1 MSDTMTASGALR
13 PVPGTAQGIL
23 LGLFSLVAVAANVLL
38 APVLPSIVAH
48 FAPLDP
54 NAEAKVVLAMAAPSL
69 MVAVSA
75 SFIGILIDKIG
86 RRSLLIISLF
96 LYGLVGISPAF
107 VQNLDYLVAS
117 RFLLGIFEAG
127 VMATSTTL
135 IGDYFEGKERQKWLI
150 MQTVFIAV
158 SGIPLILT
166 GGALG
171 QIGWNIPFVVYG
183 LAFLGIPAAL
193 MLLTEPTHRQKEEI
207 TLKFPWRDVVGFYS
221 IGMVAAILF
230 LIVPIQLPFLLTERG
245 VTAPLTIAM
254 GNMANSLAILV
265 GSIYFKRRA
274 DHSVWANLTFA
285 FVFIGAGLLLVV
297 GTGDYWLSLA
307 GAVLAGLG
315 SGFILPTL
323 ITEIMRHLPFEL
335 RGRGTG
341 RWQSAF
347 FAGSFASP
355 LIVLGMTS
363 LTGALERSLLVMAVI
378 AFAGMLASLV
388 SWRST
393 DKS

>member
-75 SFIGILIDKIG
+75 SFIGILIDRIG

-107 VQNLDYLVAS
+107 IQNLDYLVAS

-171 QIGWNIPFVVYG
+171 QIGWNMPFVVYG
-183 LAFLGIPAAL
+183 LAFC
-193 MLLTEPTHRQKEEI
+193 
-207 TLKFPWRDVVGFYS
+207 
-221 IGMVAAILF
+221 
-230 LIVPIQLPFLLTERG
+230 
-245 VTAPLTIAM
+245 
-254 GNMANSLAILV
+254 
-265 GSIYFKRRA
+265 
-274 DHSVWANLTFA
+274 
-285 FVFIGAGLLLVV
+285 
-297 GTGDYWLSLA
+297 
-307 GAVLAGLG
+307 
-315 SGFILPTL
+315 
-323 ITEIMRHLPFEL
+323 
-335 RGRGTG
+335 
-341 RWQSAF
+341 
-347 FAGSFASP
+347 
-355 LIVLGMTS
+355 
-363 LTGALERSLLVMAVI
+363 
-378 AFAGMLASLV
+378 
-388 SWRST
+388 
-393 DKS
+393 